1 MTKTHAEQVSL
12 YEELAVARAT
22 ACEALALA
30 QPLFDEKLSKDL
42 NPETRALMVTTL
54 NSAMSNVKE
63 LVLAVLEPGR
73 YVPLLGPSVGW
84 QLVFNPGA
92 SFGVRLPTV
101 IVPLVTLLLVVIVV
115 RALSTPIGM
124 RSDVAQGL
132 VLGGAIG
139 TLVDRLVRDG
149 DGSAIGGYVV
159 DFVAWGTF
167 PRFNVA
173 DACITVGVVLFV
185 LFTLLDERAERRA
198 GSSTEGHTR

>member
-1 MTKTHAEQVSL
+1 VVVLDQ
-12 YEELAVARAT
+12 
-22 ACEALALA
+22 
-30 QPLFDEKLSKDL
+30 F
-42 NPETRALMVTTL
+42 
-54 NSAMSNVKE
+54 VKE

-73 YVPLLGPSVGW
+73 YVALLGPSVGW

-92 SFGVRLPTV
+92 SFGILLPPV
-101 IVPLVTLLLVVIVV
+101 VFPLVTLVLVVIVV
-115 RALSTPIGM
+115 RALSAPMGM
-124 RSDVAQGL
+124 RSVVAQGL

-139 TLVDRLVRDG
+139 NLIDRLVRDG

-198 GSSTEGHTR
+198 GSSTEGHAR